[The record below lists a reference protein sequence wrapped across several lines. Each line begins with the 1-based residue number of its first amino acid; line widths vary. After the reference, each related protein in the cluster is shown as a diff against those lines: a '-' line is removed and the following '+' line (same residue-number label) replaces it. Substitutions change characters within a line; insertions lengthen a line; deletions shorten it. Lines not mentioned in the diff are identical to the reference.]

1 MTFGTDGDRCMRRPP
16 VGRATTGGLIHWGI
30 HTTRHEGQIRVM
42 VAPNTPT
49 PQPLSPYVPD
59 ELSADLP
66 TAALQYADCLKAVV
80 VPIDPNGKDAGSIL
94 GKGWPE
100 KASGDPSQLERW
112 WSDNPSAGIGIVAG
126 RSNLVV
132 FDLDVD
138 SIPAELDWLR
148 SGLVQ
153 SSRFG
158 ESERGHYVFRSAQ
171 VFTSGK
177 IKVDGTKVG
186 DILSGNR
193 IFVAS
198 PTPHS
203 KQGGEYR
210 WAKTG
215 EVPELPPIALTYLT
229 TKAGGSALPQ
239 SDRTINDRFA
249 AKYVGGEQSNAIDW
263 LVDREFKEPASLH
276 DACRDA
282 LCWAARE
289 SKGGRYSWSEAVAK
303 IKTRAGVAYRARGDL
318 LPATEFIQLQM
329 YAIDQVANIS
339 ETALR
344 ERWQS
349 RWQKSQQS
357 KQTSTGR
364 TDVSTPKAKRKVSD
378 MPIEES
384 LSKGQ
389 VRMAAGLCNTYHDK
403 LIYVPEIGWYWWDKK
418 RWQEDSL
425 GKITQFVLAT
435 IAKAMKIA
443 GKRMQS
449 GDHEDTVYGDKLWQD
464 AESCQSAAG
473 IEGIT
478 RIARTWKGFAT
489 PVTSLDADPY
499 TVNLQNLTL
508 NLETGETRNH
518 DSADLITKIANAQ
531 YDSSSQCPQWLEYL
545 TKVLPDS
552 EVREFV
558 QVLMGLALA
567 GTQLEHILVIF
578 KGNGRNGKGVFE
590 DVMRHVLGDYAV
602 AAASDL
608 FTASPNAHT
617 TSQTDLMGSRLAVID
632 ETESDAR
639 LSEALLKKMT
649 GGGTHTAR
657 RMRQNNIRFD
667 MTWLPLMITNYLPRV
682 TSQGADIWDRLV
694 IVDFPTYFK
703 PGEQDK
709 FLREKLKTET
719 DGIFMWA
726 YEGWRKYQQDGYR
739 MTLPESVVAAGLEY
753 RHSQDKLQMWID
765 QRCQIG
771 HGDLFKTKPTVL
783 LDDYNTWVR
792 SQDSAELLPKKQFL
806 DLLRR
811 KNFSYQTN
819 RAVLVGVRL
828 DPSRVDLSREN
839 GGPVGVGHSGLVTS
853 ETRSEQGIGGKGE
866 IKSVTP

>member
-1 MTFGTDGDRCMRRPP
+1 MI
-16 VGRATTGGLIHWGI
+16 ATI
-30 HTTRHEGQIRVM
+30 
-42 VAPNTPT
+42 TPT

-59 ELSADLP
+59 ELSTDLP
-66 TAALQYADCLKAVV
+66 NAALQYAGCLRAVV
-80 VPIDPNGKDAGSIL
+80 VPIDPNGKSPGSIL
-94 GKGWPE
+94 GRGWPE
-100 KASGDPSQLERW
+100 KASGDPSQIKRW
-112 WSDNPSAGIGIVAG
+112 WAANPNAGIGIVTG

-148 SGLVQ
+148 SGLIQ
-153 SSRFG
+153 HSRLG
-158 ESERGHYVFRSAQ
+158 ESERGHYVFRSSDT
-171 VFTSGK
+171 FTSGK
-177 IKVDGTKVG
+177 IKVDGQIVG
-186 DILSGNR
+186 EVRSGNT

-203 KQGGEYR
+203 KGGEYR
-210 WAKTG
+210 WLTTG
-215 EVPELPPIALTYLT
+215 EVPKLPPIALTYLT
-229 TKAGGSALPQ
+229 ARAAGGGALSGSRAQRIQDFTDQHTAERAPKYL
-239 SDRTINDRFA
+239 DA
-249 AKYVGGEQSNAIDW
+249 ALQIYRRQLANSPDSTRNPT
-263 LVDREFKEPASLH
+263 FN
-276 DACRDA
+276 A
-282 LCWAARE
+282 LCMAARE
-289 SKGGRYSWSEAVAK
+289 SRVDAYSFGPATDR
-303 IKTRAGVAYRARGDL
+303 IRAIAIESYEARGKPFDRADFSKCIDDAITNALAVDL
-318 LPATEFIQLQM
+318 DEQRRRT
-329 YAIDQVANIS
+329 YK
-339 ETALR
+339 R
-344 ERWQS
+344 EYGTDTRKDMPTNS
-349 RWQKSQQS
+349 SDN
-357 KQTSTGR
+357 TG
-364 TDVSTPKAKRKVSD
+364 TPTAKRKVSD

-384 LSKGQ
+384 LAKGQ

-508 NLETGETRNH
+508 NLKTGETRNH

-657 RMRQNNIRFD
+657 RMRQNNIRFA

-792 SQDSAELLPKKQFL
+792 SQESAELLTKKQFL

-853 ETRSEQGIGGKGE
+853 EIRPDQGKGEKGE

>member
-1 MTFGTDGDRCMRRPP
+1 
-16 VGRATTGGLIHWGI
+16 
-30 HTTRHEGQIRVM
+30 M
-42 VAPNTPT
+42 VAPNTST
-49 PQPLSPYVPD
+49 PQPLSSEQFVKRARKILQRGYFPIPVGRFDPKRGQYKFPWVTGYHGFGAKRANEDVISSWPAIVAKKIANGQRGILSLGIVMPD
-59 ELSADLP
+59 NVLAMDVDAYQGEHVGAKLEYWAEQFGPLP
-66 TAALQYADCLKAVV
+66 STYRITARDDDSGIRLYRK
-80 VPIDPNGKDAGSIL
+80 PIDFYPKEIRSSGIDWIDQNHRFVMAPGSWHSHAVGKPYSLI
-94 GKGWPE
+94 
-100 KASGDPSQLERW
+100 
-112 WSDNPSAGIGIVAG
+112 
-126 RSNLVV
+126 
-132 FDLDVD
+132 
-138 SIPAELDWLR
+138 IP
-148 SGLVQ
+148 
-153 SSRFG
+153 
-158 ESERGHYVFRSAQ
+158 
-171 VFTSGK
+171 T
-177 IKVDGTKVG
+177 
-186 DILSGNR
+186 
-193 IFVAS
+193 
-198 PTPHS
+198 
-203 KQGGEYR
+203 
-210 WAKTG
+210 TG
-215 EVPELPPIALTYLT
+215 ERKIWMPPVSELPEFPETYVNGLKSKPPT
-229 TKAGGSALPQ
+229 NRPGSL
-239 SDRTINDRFA
+239 SDVEDRTIIDQFA
-249 AKYVGGEQSNAIDW
+249 AKYVGVEQSNAINW

-303 IKTRAGVAYRARGDL
+303 IRTRAVGAYRSRGDTF
-318 LPATEFIQLQM
+318 PADDFMRSQIHAVAE
-329 YAIDQVANIS
+329 VANLS
-339 ETALR
+339 ETELR

-349 RWQKSQQS
+349 RWQKSQQE
-357 KQTSTGR
+357 KQKSTGS
-364 TDVSTPKAKRKVSD
+364 TDVSAPKAKRKVSD

-384 LSKGQ
+384 LAKGQ
-389 VRMAAGLCNTYHDK
+389 VRMATALCRDYGDK

-425 GKITQFVLAT
+425 GKISQFVLAI

-473 IEGIT
+473 IDGIA
-478 RIARTWKGFAT
+478 RIARTWRGFAT
-489 PVTSLDADPY
+489 PVKALDADPY

-508 NLETGETRNH
+508 NLMTGETRNH

-531 YDSSSQCPQWLEYL
+531 YDSTAHCPQWIEYL
-545 TKVLPDS
+545 SKVLPDA

-602 AAASDL
+602 SAASDL

-657 RMRQNNIRFD
+657 RMRQNNIRFP

-739 MTLPESVVAAGLEY
+739 MTFPDSVVQAGLDY

-771 HGDLFKTKPTVL
+771 HGDLFKTKPVVL
-783 LDDYNTWVR
+783 LEDYNLWAR
-792 SQDSAELLPKKQFL
+792 SQDGAELMTKKQFL

-839 GGPVGVGHSGLVTS
+839 GGPVGVAHSGPVTS
-853 ETRSEQGIGGKGE
+853 KTQSDQG
-866 IKSVTP
+866 